1 MIRKPARYC
10 FRYSIKIDKF
20 ISYMRHY
27 FLGIDILKN
36 YQLKRTVVLL
46 VAIGF
51 FGAGFLPIISGSNL
65 SHKQNNTL
73 LIGFED
79 AQKVAETKISLS
91 KSSDY
96 FISEAIEIK
105 SVDDFPL
112 MYVFS
117 LNPRG
122 YIVVP
127 ANKKLPPIIAYS
139 FENEFGA
146 ISEENVLLQLLKADV
161 SSRIDHID
169 LISENIIKN
178 RNEQWQKYS
187 SPVKINQQSLVST
200 VGPLLDTQWSQN
212 APYNNFC
219 PIDLDSGQRSV
230 AGCPAVAMAQI
241 LNYHRTTQ
249 NVQFSDDDDYYH
261 NYAGNIYKIDDD
273 SEEYDFP
280 SFPELNAYL
289 DTLQYNYENEIPL
302 TDDDKAAINFACG
315 VAARQVYSPSIS
327 GTFGVNQAFQAYQ
340 RFYFEDIELLQE
352 GSDVYDRLQSNI
364 LDGLPAHIA
373 VVNEAWTKGHNMVVD
388 GYDTEGYY
396 HINFGWGG
404 SYDGWYMLPE
414 ELPYELTVLEGI
426 IVDIDPTGQN
436 GGLEGSGVLSWVDVS
451 AGSTVTGSFTIQN
464 NGNPG
469 SSIDWEVVSWPD
481 WGAWTFTP
489 DSGEDLTPEDG
500 EKTIE
505 VSVIAPDEKNEEFA
519 DYIKVVNTED
529 SSDYCLIHIS
539 LTTPKSLRTNH
550 LAIRFLEQHPYLF
563 LLLKNII
570 GLKL

>member
-1 MIRKPARYC
+1 
-10 FRYSIKIDKF
+10 
-20 ISYMRHY
+20 
-27 FLGIDILKN
+27 
-36 YQLKRTVVLL
+36 VVLL

-51 FGAGFLPIISGSNL
+51 FGAGFLPVISSSNL
-65 SHKQNNTL
+65 SYKQNNT
-73 LIGFED
+73 ISVGFED

-105 SVDDFPL
+105 NIDDSPI

-117 LNPRG
+117 LNPQG

-127 ANKKLPPIIAYS
+127 ANKKLPAIIAYS
-139 FENEFGA
+139 FENEFGV
-146 ISEENVLLQLLKADV
+146 ISEENILLQLLKADV

-241 LNYHRTTQ
+241 LNYHRATQ

-280 SFPELNAYL
+280 SFPELNVYL

-315 VAARQVYSPSIS
+315 VAARQVYNPGGA
-327 GTFGVNQAFQAYQ
+327 GTFGVNQAFEAYQ
-340 RFYFEDIELLQE
+340 RFYFEDIELLTE

-364 LDGLPAHIA
+364 LDGFPAHIA
-373 VVNEAWTKGHNMVVD
+373 VVNEAWTVGHNMVVD

-404 SYDGWYMLPE
+404 PSDGWYMLPE

-436 GGLEGSGVLSWVDVS
+436 GGLEGSGVLNWVDVS
-451 AGSTVTGSFTIQN
+451 TGSTVTGSFTIQN

-500 EKTIE
+500 ELTIDVE
-505 VSVIAPDEKNEEFA
+505 VIAPDEKNEEFA
-519 DYIKVVNTED
+519 GYVKVVNTED

-539 LTTPKSLRTNH
+539 LTTPRNFKTNYI
-550 LAIRFLEQHPYLF
+550 AQRFLEMHPIFLRLF
-563 LLLKNII
+563 QNILKIW
-570 GLKL
+570 L

>member
-1 MIRKPARYC
+1 M
-10 FRYSIKIDKF
+10 
-20 ISYMRHY
+20 
-27 FLGIDILKN
+27 
-36 YQLKRTVVLL
+36 VLL

-51 FGAGFLPIISGSNL
+51 LGAGFLPIISSSNL
-65 SHKQNNTL
+65 SHKQNDTL
-73 LIGFED
+73 LIRFED

-91 KSSDY
+91 KSLDY
-96 FISEAIEIK
+96 FISEAIQIK
-105 SVDDFPL
+105 SADDSPI
-112 MYVFS
+112 MYVFF
-117 LNPRG
+117 LNPQG

-127 ANKKLPPIIAYS
+127 ANKGLPPIIAYS

-178 RNEQWQKYS
+178 RDEQWQKYL
-187 SPVKINQQSLVST
+187 SPVKINQQSIVST
-200 VGPLLDTQWSQN
+200 VGPLLDTKWSQN

-219 PIDLDSGQRSV
+219 PIDLDSGKRSV

-249 NVQFSDDDDYYH
+249 NVQFSDDDDYNH
-261 NYAGNIYKIDDD
+261 NYAGNKYKIDDD
-273 SEEYDFP
+273 FEEYDFS
-280 SFPELNAYL
+280 SFPELNAHL
-289 DTLQYNYENEIPL
+289 DTLQYDYENEVSL

-315 VAARQVYSPSIS
+315 VAARQVYSPGGS

-352 GSDVYDRLQSNI
+352 GPDVYDRLQSNI
-364 LDGLPAHIA
+364 LDGLPVHIA
-373 VVNEAWTKGHNMVVD
+373 VVDETWTVGHNMVVD

-404 SYDGWYMLPE
+404 PSDGWYMLPE

-426 IVDIDPTGQN
+426 IVDIDVAGQN
-436 GGLEGSGVLSWVDVS
+436 GDLEGNGVLSWVDVS
-451 AGSTVTGSFTIQN
+451 TGSTVTGSFTIQN

-481 WGAWTFTP
+481 WGTWTFTP

-500 EKTIE
+500 ELTIE
-505 VSVIAPDEKNEEFA
+505 VSATAPDEKNEEFA
-519 DYIKVVNTED
+519 DYVKVVNTEN

-550 LAIRFLEQHPYLF
+550 LAIQFLEQHPYLL